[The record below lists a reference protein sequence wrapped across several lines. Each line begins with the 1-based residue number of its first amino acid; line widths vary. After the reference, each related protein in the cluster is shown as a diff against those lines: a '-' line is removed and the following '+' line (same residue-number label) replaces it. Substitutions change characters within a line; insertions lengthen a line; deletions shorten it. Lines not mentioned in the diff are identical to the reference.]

1 MAGCIEFDKLV
12 YGDTTEGRRSAI
24 REVSDHRPVW
34 ALFSTEIDDD
44 EQANVNLANL
54 TL

>member
-1 MAGCIEFDKLV
+1 M
-12 YGDTTEGRRSAI
+12 YGDTKEGRCAAI

-44 EQANVNLANL
+44 ENVTVDLKNL